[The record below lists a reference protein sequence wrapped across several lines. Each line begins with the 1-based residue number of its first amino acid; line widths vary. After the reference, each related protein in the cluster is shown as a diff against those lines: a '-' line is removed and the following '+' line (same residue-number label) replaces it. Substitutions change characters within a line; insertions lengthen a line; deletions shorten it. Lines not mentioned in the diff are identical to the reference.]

1 MVVGIGHFQCILNR
15 KREGIS
21 QIEACKIANAG
32 EKSAQMQTQ
41 ITSDSDPRRSV
52 TRAALGHLTQRVQE
66 LDGIGWQTANA
77 KRMHSKSAK
86 PCNKVRDT
94 RTDPSLRPWGLQ

>member
-1 MVVGIGHFQCILNR
+1 MAVGIGHFQCILNR
-15 KREGIS
+15 KREGIG

-52 TRAALGHLTQRVQE
+52 TRAALGHLTQSARVGWDWLADSECEAHAQQ
-66 LDGIGWQTANA
+66 IG
-77 KRMHSKSAK
+77 
-86 PCNKVRDT
+86 
-94 RTDPSLRPWGLQ
+94 

>member
-41 ITSDSDPRRSV
+41 ITIQEGRLHARPSV
-52 TRAALGHLTQRVQE
+52 T
-66 LDGIGWQTANA
+66 
-77 KRMHSKSAK
+77 
-86 PCNKVRDT
+86 
-94 RTDPSLRPWGLQ
+94 